1 MPADAHP
8 LSGAPGAH
16 AFADRV
22 NHPDHFMTGNTRIGD
37 GVRPA
42 FLHDTITVADT
53 AGFHFDAHLIHFRL
67 RKRSLD
73 QFKRTTRLRHLYRFH
88 CGHISLPFLGALY
101 STKNDG
107 VILHT
112 KDMIAFLAL
121 SRKVQQSPFIRRR
134 VGVSVVWSHY
144 VCASPGSR

>member
-1 MPADAHP
+1 RLLRSHHVLGVPAIVGNTGGLSVLAVEKIPTAAGRTNKVVSSMPADAHP

-53 AGFHFDAHLIHFRL
+53 AGFHFDAHLALLRL

-73 QFKRTTRLRHLYRFH
+73 QF
-88 CGHISLPFLGALY
+88 
-101 STKNDG
+101 
-107 VILHT
+107 
-112 KDMIAFLAL
+112 
-121 SRKVQQSPFIRRR
+121 
-134 VGVSVVWSHY
+134 
-144 VCASPGSR
+144 